1 MQDGGA
7 RHAIPTDDA
16 HLDAAAIGGTC
27 DNRNDGVLR
36 KDDVLDR
43 LVWLVNHVAPL
54 QRDHFEVRLDEGQ
67 IVRRECSEQGVAG
80 DGRLGVADDGQM
92 RRLRHGSPRSVW
104 AGVHVSLS
112 RLRPG
117 SIDKQWTKYKIKRC
131 KKQRTTIIIISALS
145 DGSSHYLFTDLRPE
159 LFSKVDGAKVRC
171 KRPLLCHSRGLRV
184 PHGKGLTERQGQ
196 QSRKP

>member
-16 HLDAAAIGGTC
+16 HLDPAAIGSTR
-27 DNRNDGVLR
+27 DNRNDGVLW

-43 LVWLVNHVAPL
+43 LVRLSDHVAPL
-54 QRDHFEVRLDEGQ
+54 QRDHLKVRLEQGQ
-67 IVRRECSEQGVAG
+67 IVRRERSEQGVAD

-92 RRLRHGSPRSVW
+92 RRLRHGSPRSVG

-117 SIDKQWTKYKIKRC
+117 SIDKQWSKI
-131 KKQRTTIIIISALS
+131 
-145 DGSSHYLFTDLRPE
+145 
-159 LFSKVDGAKVRC
+159 
-171 KRPLLCHSRGLRV
+171 
-184 PHGKGLTERQGQ
+184 
-196 QSRKP
+196 